1 MGLQTTKLDN
11 ATLTLQFSGNL
22 DATGSRAAL
31 PQLDQ
36 VISDEQ
42 FKEVEIDLR
51 HVSFL
56 DSSGVGAI
64 VYLYKRL
71 VANERRMRIE
81 NVTGQP
87 LEIFNLL
94 RIGQAIPINS
104 KMISSKAINP
114 KVQACSMD

>member
-1 MGLQTTKLDN
+1 MGLQTAQRDQI
-11 ATLTLQFSGNL
+11 TLTLMFSGNL
-22 DATGSRAAL
+22 DASGSQAAL

-36 VISDEQ
+36 VISNDQ
-42 FKEVEIDLR
+42 FSEIEVDFSN
-51 HVSFL
+51 VSFL

-71 VANERRMRIE
+71 IANERHMRIE
-81 NVTGQP
+81 NVSGQP

-104 KMISSKAINP
+104 QEAHGS
-114 KVQACSMD
+114 